1 MFWNYIIFFVR
12 RVMLVIKIY
21 IKFIKCICGNS
32 LESLGVY
39 LVLRKYYVCM
49 IFFIE
54 VFIM

>member
-1 MFWNYIIFFVR
+1 MFWNYIIYFVR
-12 RVMLVIKIY
+12 RVMLVIKNY

-49 IFFIE
+49 IFLLKCL
-54 VFIM
+54 

>member
-1 MFWNYIIFFVR
+1 MFWNYIIYFVR

-21 IKFIKCICGNS
+21 IKFIKYICGNS